1 MLVLSK
7 QCLAQHFHYAW
18 KYTDRFQVDQEK
30 AAVLD
35 VSKLK
40 GSTDRGLSKKKKQK
54 IDIF

>member
-1 MLVLSK
+1 MLVLLK

-18 KYTDRFQVDQEK
+18 KYTDRFQVNQEK

-40 GSTDRGLSKKKKQK
+40 GSTDLGLSKKTKN
-54 IDIF
+54 DIF